1 MAHTGPVIGLSY
13 TNDGRHLISL
23 GKDNALR
30 LWNSSTGVNTL
41 MNYGKV
47 PHNTAVAETCLQ
59 ISLTDGTSP
68 NYALIPSGNNLL
80 MYDIFEGSL
89 KKSFKGHF
97 ESVNCCKYNPVMCE
111 FYTGS
116 KDRNIL
122 VWSPEKQQNL
132 SESRANFRSSSLP
145 KNAYSIFSSTGRSGF
160 SSGPQTVNSS
170 ENNLEDTF
178 APNASNRRLDTWS
191 DDE

>member
-1 MAHTGPVIGLSY
+1 MELVYWREYSNELRKSASQHGRGRNVSSNFANWWHITKLCSY
-13 TNDGRHLISL
+13 T
-23 GKDNALR
+23 
-30 LWNSSTGVNTL
+30 
-41 MNYGKV
+41 
-47 PHNTAVAETCLQ
+47 E
-59 ISLTDGTSP
+59 
-68 NYALIPSGNNLL
+68 
-80 MYDIFEGSL
+80 
-89 KKSFKGHF
+89 
-97 ESVNCCKYNPVMCE
+97 CCKYNPVMCE